1 MDDFV
6 GRVASVGHLSCG
18 GVHIILQESTDVLRQ
33 EISSLISDHDM
44 ADEDVRD
51 KLKKTFKNRYFQK
64 IRKAAVLKRL
74 SDDDELLR

>member
-6 GRVASVGHLSCG
+6 GRVASSGISPAEAFTTFCK
-18 GVHIILQESTDVLRQ
+18 ESTDVLRQ

-64 IRKAAVLKRL
+64 IRKVAPLKKIV
-74 SDDDELLR
+74 

>member
-1 MDDFV
+1 M
-6 GRVASVGHLSCG
+6 
-18 GVHIILQESTDVLRQ
+18 LRQ

-64 IRKAAVLKRL
+64 IRKAAVLKKV
-74 SDDDELLR
+74 E